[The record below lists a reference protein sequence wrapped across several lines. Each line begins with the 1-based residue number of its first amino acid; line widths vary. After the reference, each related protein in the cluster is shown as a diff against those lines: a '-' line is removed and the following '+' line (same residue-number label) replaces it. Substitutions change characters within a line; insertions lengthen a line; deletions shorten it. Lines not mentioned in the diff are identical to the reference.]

1 MVTSL
6 GVAMNEKLAI
16 KISLQWL
23 YNNEP
28 ALEDVDIIAFVKLV
42 DPDGIPGSGDEFFET
57 VDEGD
62 PDALAIELGEDRV
75 RRKKLDTVFRTSLS
89 ITF

>member
-1 MVTSL
+1 
-6 GVAMNEKLAI
+6 
-16 KISLQWL
+16 
-23 YNNEP
+23 
-28 ALEDVDIIAFVKLV
+28 LEDVDIIVFVKLV
-42 DPDGIPGSGDEFFET
+42 DPDGIPGSGDGFFET